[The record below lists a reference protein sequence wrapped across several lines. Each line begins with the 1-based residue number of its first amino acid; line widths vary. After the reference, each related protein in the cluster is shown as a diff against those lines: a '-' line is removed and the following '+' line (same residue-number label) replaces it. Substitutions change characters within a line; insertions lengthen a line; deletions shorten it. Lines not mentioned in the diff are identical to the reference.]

1 MTMTRVKQHHTTR
14 SGVTRNLALSNQLA
28 GILLRAAMECDLDVH
43 VVSGGQP
50 PKGTS
55 SRRVGSTRH
64 DVGGGRM
71 GAADVQLLRAGNML
85 AMTNAAD
92 VTHMAKYVTFCV
104 AEGANGVGAGVA
116 YMGPSTIHIGGGG
129 SAVWGGLKPS
139 DRAPDWL
146 VRAHAD
152 GMRKATAPKGG

>member
-1 MTMTRVKQHHTTR
+1 MSRVKQHQTTR

-28 GILLRAAMECDLDVH
+28 GVLLRAALECDLDVH

-85 AMTNAAD
+85 NMTNAAD
-92 VTHMAKYVTFCV
+92 VTHMVKFVTSCV
-104 AEGANGVGAGVA
+104 GQGA
-116 YMGPSTIHIGGGG
+116 T
-129 SAVWGGLKPS
+129 
-139 DRAPDWL
+139 
-146 VRAHAD
+146 
-152 GMRKATAPKGG
+152 

>member
-1 MTMTRVKQHHTTR
+1 MSRVKQHQTTR
-14 SGVTRNLALSNQLA
+14 AGVTRSLPLSSQLA

-43 VVSGGQP
+43 IVSGGQP

-55 SRRVGSTRH
+55 TRRVGSTRH

-71 GAADVQLLRAGNML
+71 GAADVQLLRAGTML
-85 AMTNAAD
+85 SMTNAAHVPD
-92 VTHMAKYVTFCV
+92 MAKYVTLCV
-104 AEGANGVGAGVA
+104 RAGATGVGAGVS

-129 SAVWGGLKPS
+129 SATWGGLKAG

-146 VRAHAD
+146 VRAHAA
-152 GMRKATAPKGG
+152 GIRR

>member
-1 MTMTRVKQHHTTR
+1 MSRVKQHQTTR

-28 GILLRAAMECDLDVH
+28 GVLLRAALECDLDVH

-85 AMTNAAD
+85 NMTNAAD
-92 VTHMAKYVTFCV
+92 VTHMAKFVTSCV
-104 AEGANGVGAGVA
+104 GQGATGVGAGVG

-129 SAVWGGLKPS
+129 SAVWGGLKAS

-146 VRAHAD
+146 VRAHAV
-152 GMRKATAPKGG
+152 GMRKVKGG